1 VSVLALDRETTIIA
15 ALIALAVAGVVV
27 SVGAWI
33 LLFRDRRDD
42 PDVRGER

>member
-1 VSVLALDRETTIIA
+1 VTTLVALAVDRETSIIV

-33 LLFRDRRDD
+33 LLTRRRRGG
-42 PDVRGER
+42 DV